1 MDYSEAKW
9 ILFSVLL
16 LTVPAMLFLVQAV
29 IFLPAIFFVAGTI
42 VAISKM
48 FSGKFGEPLA
58 FVAFLGVHLLV
69 YMGIFYGISVGLAKG
84 ISIIRSGKARNIIV
98 SIVALGLGALTQLPV
113 YGGGGHGP
121 IRWGSLSA
129 AIGKGYGPNPVLI
142 VYIPAILVVVSL
154 LVLRR
159 HKKSKSAG

>member
-1 MDYSEAKW
+1 MDYSAVKW
-9 ILFSVLL
+9 TLFSVLF

-29 IFLPAIFFVAGTI
+29 IFLPAIFFLAGTI
-42 VAISKM
+42 IAISKM

-58 FVAFLGVHLLV
+58 FIAFLGVHLVV
-69 YMGIFYGISVGLAKG
+69 YSAIYYGISVGLAKG
-84 ISIIRSGKARNIIV
+84 ISIIRSGRARNVIV

-129 AIGKGYGPNPVLI
+129 ALGKDYGPGAVLI
-142 VYIPAILVVVSL
+142 VYIPAILLVSL
-154 LVLRR
+154 LLIVRQR
-159 HKKSKSAG
+159 KRSKSA